1 MNSTFEAD
9 KDNLRYAEY
18 VLGLLDADAR
28 ASVAREVESNPEAA
42 AAVALWQRHLTP
54 LALEVADEAPPAHVW
69 AAIRRRLGFDAAS
82 TGERARAGV
91 WDSVSL
97 WRWLGLGATAVAA
110 CLLVLTLT
118 RPTTSPAPV
127 PTATAPKAPPTL
139 MVSTIAG
146 DDGVAGWTATMDIE
160 RSELLV
166 VPASPDAVASD
177 RNTELWLIPEGGKP
191 ISVGVF
197 PPGDPKRFH
206 LDKALLDRLGP
217 TAALAVSLEPVGGS
231 PTGQPTGPVIAKGA
245 IRAA

>member
-28 ASVAREVESNPEAA
+28 AAVAREIDTSPEAA

-54 LALEVADEAPPAHVW
+54 LALEIADEAPPAHVW
-69 AAIRRRLGFDAAS
+69 AAIRRRLRFDAPV
-82 TGERARAGV
+82 ERPRTSV
-91 WDSVSL
+91 WENVSL

-110 CLLVLTLT
+110 CLLVLTVT
-118 RPTTSPAPV
+118 RPTAPV
-127 PTATAPKAPPTL
+127 APPVATAPKAPTTL

-146 DDGVAGWTATMDIE
+146 DNGVAGWTATMDID

-166 VPASPDAVASD
+166 VPASPSAVASD

-197 PPGDPKRFH
+197 PPTDPKRFH
-206 LDKALLDRLGP
+206 LEKALLDRLGP

>member
-1 MNSTFEAD
+1 MNSTFESD

-18 VLGLLDADAR
+18 VLGLLEADAR
-28 ASVAREVESNPEAA
+28 AAVAREVETSPEAA
-42 AAVALWQRHLTP
+42 AAVALWQRHFTP
-54 LALEVADEAPPAHVW
+54 LAMEVTDVAPPAHVW
-69 AAIRRRLGFDAAS
+69 AGIRRRLALDAVTPPRVNA
-82 TGERARAGV
+82 
-91 WDSVSL
+91 WDSLGL
-97 WRWLGLGATAVAA
+97 WRWIGVGATAVAA
-110 CLLVLTLT
+110 CLLVVTMT
-118 RPTTSPAPV
+118 RPVA
-127 PTATAPKAPPTL
+127 PTAATHPSVL

-146 DDGVAGWTATMDIE
+146 DNGVAGWTATMDID

-166 VPASPDAVASD
+166 VPASPAAVASD
-177 RNTELWLIPEGGKP
+177 RNTELWLIPAGGAP

-206 LDKALLDRLGP
+206 LDKSLLDRLGP

>member
-1 MNSTFEAD
+1 MNSTFDSD

-18 VLGLLDADAR
+18 ALGLLDADAR
-28 ASVAREVESNPEAA
+28 AAVAREIETLPEAA
-42 AAVALWQRHLTP
+42 AAVALWQRHFTP
-54 LALEVADEAPPAHVW
+54 LAMEVTDVAPPPHVW
-69 AAIRRRLGFDAAS
+69 AGIRRRLAFDAATPSRAS
-82 TGERARAGV
+82 TRNRTRA
-91 WDSVSL
+91 WDSLGL
-97 WRWLGLGATAVAA
+97 WRWIGVGATAVAA
-110 CLLVLTLT
+110 CLLVITLT
-118 RPTTSPAPV
+118 RPLPS
-127 PTATAPKAPPTL
+127 PTAAQPSVL

-146 DDGVAGWTATMDIE
+146 DNGVAGWTATMDID

-166 VPASPDAVASD
+166 VPASPAAVAAD
-177 RNTELWLIPEGGKP
+177 RNTELWLVPAGGAP

-206 LDKALLDRLGP
+206 LAKAVLDRLGP

>member
-1 MNSTFEAD
+1 MNSTFESD

-28 ASVAREVESNPEAA
+28 AAVAHEVETNPEAA
-42 AAVALWQRHLTP
+42 AAVALWQRHFTP
-54 LALEVADEAPPAHVW
+54 LAMEVTDIAPPAHVW
-69 AAIRRRLGFDAAS
+69 AGIRRRLALDASAPPRS
-82 TGERARAGV
+82 SA
-91 WDSVSL
+91 WDSLGL
-97 WRWLGLGATAVAA
+97 WRWIGVGATAVAA
-110 CLLVLTLT
+110 CLLVVTVT
-118 RPTTSPAPV
+118 RPVEPTTAAHPSV
-127 PTATAPKAPPTL
+127 L

-146 DDGVAGWTATMDIE
+146 ENGVAGWTATMDID

-166 VPASPDAVASD
+166 VPASPANVASD
-177 RNTELWLIPEGGKP
+177 RNTELWLIPAGGAP

-197 PPGDPKRFH
+197 PPSDPKRFH
-206 LDKALLDRLGP
+206 LDKSLLDRLGP

>member
-28 ASVAREVESNPEAA
+28 AAVAREVETSPEAA

-54 LALEVADEAPPAHVW
+54 LAMEIADEAPPAHIW
-69 AAIRRRLGFDAAS
+69 HAIRRRLGLDQATATAS
-82 TGERARAGV
+82 PRA
-91 WDSVSL
+91 WDSVAL

-110 CLLVLTLT
+110 CLLVLTVT
-118 RPTTSPAPV
+118 RPAGPPPV
-127 PTATAPKAPPTL
+127 TASATHGTL
-139 MVSTIAG
+139 MVSSLLG
-146 DDGVAGWTATMDIE
+146 DNGVAGWTATMDID

-166 VPASPDAVASD
+166 VPASPSPLASD
-177 RNTELWLIPEGGKP
+177 RNTELWLIPQGGAP

-197 PPGDPKRFH
+197 PNSDPKRFH

-217 TAALAVSLEPVGGS
+217 TAALAVSVEPVGGS
-231 PTGQPTGPVIAKGA
+231 TTGQPTGPVIAKGA

>member
-28 ASVAREVESNPEAA
+28 AAVAREIASSPEAA

-54 LALEVADEAPPAHVW
+54 LALEIAEEAPPAHVW
-69 AAIRRRLGFDAAS
+69 HAIRRRLELDGDRPA
-82 TGERARAGV
+82 TRPRA
-91 WDSVSL
+91 WDSVAL

-110 CLLVLTLT
+110 CLLVLTVT
-118 RPTTSPAPV
+118 RPTPPSAV
-127 PTATAPKAPPTL
+127 TANAGHGTL
-139 MVSTIAG
+139 MVSSILG
-146 DDGVAGWTATMDIE
+146 DNGIAGWTATMDID

-166 VPASPDAVASD
+166 VPASPSPVAAD
-177 RNTELWLIPEGGKP
+177 RNTELWLIPEGGAP

-197 PPGDPKRFH
+197 PTHDPKRFH

-217 TAALAVSLEPVGGS
+217 TAALAVSVEPVGGS
-231 PTGQPTGPVIAKGA
+231 TTGQPTGPVIAKGA

>member
-1 MNSTFEAD
+1 MTRPVTTPVA
-9 KDNLRYAEY
+9 AH
-18 VLGLLDADAR
+18 
-28 ASVAREVESNPEAA
+28 ASV
-42 AAVALWQRHLTP
+42 
-54 LALEVADEAPPAHVW
+54 
-69 AAIRRRLGFDAAS
+69 
-82 TGERARAGV
+82 
-91 WDSVSL
+91 
-97 WRWLGLGATAVAA
+97 
-110 CLLVLTLT
+110 
-118 RPTTSPAPV
+118 
-127 PTATAPKAPPTL
+127 L

-146 DDGVAGWTATMDIE
+146 DNGVAGWTATMDID

-166 VPASPDAVASD
+166 VPASPTAVASD
-177 RNTELWLIPEGGKP
+177 RNTELWLIPAGSAP

>member
-1 MNSTFEAD
+1 MNSTFESD

-18 VLGLLDADAR
+18 ALGLLDADAR
-28 ASVAREVESNPEAA
+28 AAVAREVENSPEAA
-42 AAVALWQRHLTP
+42 AAVALWQRHVTP
-54 LALEVADEAPPAHVW
+54 LALEITDIAPPAHVW
-69 AAIRRRLGFDAAS
+69 AGIRRRLAFDAGTPS
-82 TGERARAGV
+82 RESSRPRTSV
-91 WDSVSL
+91 WDSLGL
-97 WRWLGLGATAVAA
+97 WRWIGVGATAVAA
-110 CLLVLTLT
+110 CLLVITMT
-118 RPTTSPAPV
+118 RQLPPPV
-127 PTATAPKAPPTL
+127 ATHPSVL

-146 DDGVAGWTATMDIE
+146 DNGVAGWTATMDID

-166 VPASPDAVASD
+166 VPASPAAVASD
-177 RNTELWLIPEGGKP
+177 RNTELWLIPAGGAP

-206 LDKALLDRLGP
+206 LAKALLDRLGP

>member
-1 MNSTFEAD
+1 MNSIFESD

-18 VLGLLDADAR
+18 ALGLLDADTR
-28 ASVAREVESNPEAA
+28 AAVAREVETSSEAA
-42 AAVALWQRHLTP
+42 AAVALWQRHFTP
-54 LALEVADEAPPAHVW
+54 LAMEVTDIEPPAHVW
-69 AAIRRRLGFDAAS
+69 AGIRRRLAFDAAAPS
-82 TGERARAGV
+82 SSQRRDSV
-91 WDSVSL
+91 WDSLGL
-97 WRWLGLGATAVAA
+97 WRWIGVGATAVAA
-110 CLLVLTLT
+110 CLLVVTMT
-118 RPTTSPAPV
+118 RPLAPI
-127 PTATAPKAPPTL
+127 TAAHPSVL

-146 DDGVAGWTATMDIE
+146 DNGVAGWTATMDID

-166 VPASPDAVASD
+166 VPASPTAVAAD
-177 RNTELWLIPEGGKP
+177 RNTELWLIPAGGAP

>member
-1 MNSTFEAD
+1 MNSIFESD

-18 VLGLLDADAR
+18 ALGLLDADAR
-28 ASVAREVESNPEAA
+28 AAVAREIETHSEAA
-42 AAVALWQRHLTP
+42 AAVALWQRHFTP
-54 LALEVADEAPPAHVW
+54 LAMEVTDVEPPAHVW
-69 AAIRRRLGFDAAS
+69 AGIRRRLAFDAATPAATS
-82 TGERARAGV
+82 PRRDSV
-91 WDSVSL
+91 WDSLGL
-97 WRWLGLGATAVAA
+97 WRWIGVGATAVAA
-110 CLLVLTLT
+110 CLLVVTMT
-118 RPTTSPAPV
+118 RPV
-127 PTATAPKAPPTL
+127 APPAAGHRAVL

-146 DDGVAGWTATMDIE
+146 ENGVAGWTATMDID

-166 VPASPDAVASD
+166 VPASPAAVASD
-177 RNTELWLIPEGGKP
+177 RNTELWLIPAGGAP

-206 LDKALLDRLGP
+206 LDRDLLDRLGP

>member
-28 ASVAREVESNPEAA
+28 AAVAREIDTSPEAA

-54 LALEVADEAPPAHVW
+54 LALEIADEAPPAHVW
-69 AAIRRRLGFDAAS
+69 AAIRRRLRFDAPVERPRITLWENAS
-82 TGERARAGV
+82 M
-91 WDSVSL
+91 

-110 CLLVLTLT
+110 CLLVLTVT
-118 RPTTSPAPV
+118 RPTAPV
-127 PTATAPKAPPTL
+127 APPVATAPKAPTTL

-146 DDGVAGWTATMDIE
+146 DNGVAGWTATMDID

-166 VPASPDAVASD
+166 VPASPSAVASN

-197 PPGDPKRFH
+197 PPTDPKRFH
-206 LDKALLDRLGP
+206 LEKALLDRLGP

>member
-1 MNSTFEAD
+1 MNSTFESD

-28 ASVAREVESNPEAA
+28 AAVAREVESSPEAA
-42 AAVALWQRHLTP
+42 AAVALWQRHFTP
-54 LALEVADEAPPAHVW
+54 LAMEITDVAPPAHVW
-69 AAIRRRLGFDAAS
+69 AGIRRRLAFDAAPP
-82 TGERARAGV
+82 RASV
-91 WDSVSL
+91 WDSLGL
-97 WRWLGLGATAVAA
+97 WRWIGVGATAVAA
-110 CLLVLTLT
+110 CLLVVTMT
-118 RPTTSPAPV
+118 RQ
-127 PTATAPKAPPTL
+127 APPTTAAHAAVL

-146 DDGVAGWTATMDIE
+146 DNGVAGWTATMDID

-166 VPASPDAVASD
+166 VPASPAAVASD
-177 RNTELWLIPEGGKP
+177 RNTELWLIPAGGAP

>member
-28 ASVAREVESNPEAA
+28 AAVAREIDSNPEAA

-54 LALEVADEAPPAHVW
+54 LALEVSDEAPPAHVW
-69 AAIRRRLGFDAAS
+69 AAIRRRLGLDGAA
-82 TGERARAGV
+82 ERPRAGV

-110 CLLVLTLT
+110 CLLVITLT
-118 RPTTSPAPV
+118 RPVVPPVPV

-146 DDGVAGWTATMDIE
+146 DNGVAGWTATMDIE

-166 VPASPDAVASD
+166 VPASPETVASD

-197 PPGDPKRFH
+197 PSRDPKRFH
-206 LDKALLDRLGP
+206 LDKSLLDRLGP

>member
-1 MNSTFEAD
+1 MNSSFESD

-18 VLGLLDADAR
+18 ALGLLDADAR
-28 ASVAREVESNPEAA
+28 AAVAREVQSHPEAA
-42 AAVALWQRHLTP
+42 AAVALWQRHFTP
-54 LALEVADEAPPAHVW
+54 LAMEVTDVAPPAHVW
-69 AAIRRRLGFDAAS
+69 AGIRRRLAFDKAAPVGGPS
-82 TGERARAGV
+82 RPRASA
-91 WDSVSL
+91 WDSLGL
-97 WRWLGLGATAVAA
+97 WRWIGVGATAVAA
-110 CLLVLTLT
+110 CLLVVTLN
-118 RPTTSPAPV
+118 RPVAPSV
-127 PTATAPKAPPTL
+127 AVHPSVL

-146 DDGVAGWTATMDIE
+146 DNGVAGWTATMDID

-166 VPASPDAVASD
+166 VPASPAAVAVD
-177 RNTELWLIPEGGKP
+177 RNTELWLIPAGGAP

>member
-1 MNSTFEAD
+1 MNSSFESD

-18 VLGLLDADAR
+18 ALGLLDADAR
-28 ASVAREVESNPEAA
+28 AAVAREVQSNPEAA
-42 AAVALWQRHLTP
+42 AAVALWQRHFTP
-54 LALEVADEAPPAHVW
+54 LAMEVTDEAPPAHVW
-69 AAIRRRLGFDAAS
+69 AGIRRRLAFDKAS
-82 TGERARAGV
+82 PIGGASRPRVSA
-91 WDSVSL
+91 WDSLGL
-97 WRWLGLGATAVAA
+97 WRWIGVGATAVAA
-110 CLLVLTLT
+110 CLLVVTLT
-118 RPTTSPAPV
+118 RPVAPSAAV
-127 PTATAPKAPPTL
+127 HPSVL

-146 DDGVAGWTATMDIE
+146 DNGVAGWTATMDID

-166 VPASPDAVASD
+166 VPASPTAVAVD
-177 RNTELWLIPEGGKP
+177 RNTELWLIPAGGAP

>member
-1 MNSTFEAD
+1 MNSTFESD

-28 ASVAREVESNPEAA
+28 AAVAREVESSPEAA
-42 AAVALWQRHLTP
+42 AAVALWQRHFTP
-54 LALEVADEAPPAHVW
+54 LAMEITDVAPPAHVW
-69 AAIRRRLGFDAAS
+69 AGIRRRLAFDAAPP
-82 TGERARAGV
+82 RASV
-91 WDSVSL
+91 WDSLGL
-97 WRWLGLGATAVAA
+97 WRWIGVGATAVAA
-110 CLLVLTLT
+110 CLLVVTMT
-118 RPTTSPAPV
+118 RQ
-127 PTATAPKAPPTL
+127 APPTTAAHAAVL

-146 DDGVAGWTATMDIE
+146 DNGVAGWTATMDID

-166 VPASPDAVASD
+166 VPASPAAVASD
-177 RNTELWLIPEGGKP
+177 RNTQLWLIPAGGAP

-217 TAALAVSLEPVGGS
+217 TAALAVSLEPGGGS

>member
-1 MNSTFEAD
+1 MNSTFESD

-18 VLGLLDADAR
+18 ALGLLDADAR
-28 ASVAREVESNPEAA
+28 AAVAREVETSPEAA
-42 AAVALWQRHLTP
+42 AAVALWQRHFTP
-54 LALEVADEAPPAHVW
+54 LAMEVTDIAPPAHVW
-69 AAIRRRLGFDAAS
+69 AGIRRRLAFDAAAPS
-82 TGERARAGV
+82 RGTSPSRASA
-91 WDSVSL
+91 WDSLGL
-97 WRWLGLGATAVAA
+97 WRWIGVGATAVAA
-110 CLLVLTLT
+110 CLLVVTMT
-118 RPTTSPAPV
+118 RPVTAPV
-127 PTATAPKAPPTL
+127 AAHPSVL

-146 DDGVAGWTATMDIE
+146 DNGVAGWTATMDID

-166 VPASPDAVASD
+166 VPASPTAVASD
-177 RNTELWLIPEGGKP
+177 RNTELWLIPAGSAP

>member
-1 MNSTFEAD
+1 MNSTFESD

-28 ASVAREVESNPEAA
+28 AAVAREVETSPEAA
-42 AAVALWQRHLTP
+42 AAVALWQRHFTP
-54 LALEVADEAPPAHVW
+54 LAMEVTDVAPPAHVW
-69 AAIRRRLGFDAAS
+69 AGIRRRLALDAVAPPRVS
-82 TGERARAGV
+82 A
-91 WDSVSL
+91 WDNLGL
-97 WRWLGLGATAVAA
+97 WRWIGVGATAVAA
-110 CLLVLTLT
+110 CLLVVTMT
-118 RPTTSPAPV
+118 RPVA
-127 PTATAPKAPPTL
+127 PTAATHPSVV

-146 DDGVAGWTATMDIE
+146 DNGVAGWTATMDID

-166 VPASPDAVASD
+166 VPASPAAVASD
-177 RNTELWLIPEGGKP
+177 RNTELWLIPVGGAP

-206 LDKALLDRLGP
+206 LDKSLLDRLGP

>member
-1 MNSTFEAD
+1 MNSTFESD

-18 VLGLLDADAR
+18 VLGLLDADGR
-28 ASVAREVESNPEAA
+28 AAVAREVETSPEAA
-42 AAVALWQRHLTP
+42 AAVALWQRHFTP
-54 LALEVADEAPPAHVW
+54 LAMEVTDIAPPAHVW
-69 AAIRRRLGFDAAS
+69 AGIRRRLALDAVAPPRAS
-82 TGERARAGV
+82 A
-91 WDSVSL
+91 WDSLGL
-97 WRWLGLGATAVAA
+97 WRWIGVGATAVAA
-110 CLLVLTLT
+110 CLLVVTMT
-118 RPTTSPAPV
+118 RPVA
-127 PTATAPKAPPTL
+127 PTAATHPSVL

-146 DDGVAGWTATMDIE
+146 DNGVAGWTATMDID

-166 VPASPDAVASD
+166 VPASPAVVASD
-177 RNTELWLIPEGGKP
+177 RNTELWLIPAGGAP

-206 LDKALLDRLGP
+206 LDKSLLDRLGP

>member
-1 MNSTFEAD
+1 MNSTFESD

-18 VLGLLDADAR
+18 ALGLLDADAR
-28 ASVAREVESNPEAA
+28 AAVAREVETNAEAA
-42 AAVALWQRHLTP
+42 AAVALWQRHFTP
-54 LALEVADEAPPAHVW
+54 LAMEITDVEPPAHVW
-69 AAIRRRLGFDAAS
+69 AGIRRRLAFDAAAPS
-82 TGERARAGV
+82 SSKGRESV
-91 WDSVSL
+91 WDSLGL
-97 WRWLGLGATAVAA
+97 WRWIGVGATALAA
-110 CLLVLTLT
+110 CLLVITMT
-118 RPTTSPAPV
+118 RPV
-127 PTATAPKAPPTL
+127 APPSAAHTSVL

-146 DDGVAGWTATMDIE
+146 ENGVAGWTATMDID

-166 VPASPDAVASD
+166 VPASPAAVAAD
-177 RNTELWLIPEGGKP
+177 RNTELWLIPAGGAP

-217 TAALAVSLEPVGGS
+217 TAALAVSLEPLGGS

>member
-1 MNSTFEAD
+1 MNSTFESD

-28 ASVAREVESNPEAA
+28 AAVAHEVESSPEAA
-42 AAVALWQRHLTP
+42 AAVALWQRHFTP
-54 LALEVADEAPPAHVW
+54 LAMEITDVAPPAHVW
-69 AAIRRRLGFDAAS
+69 AGIRRRLAFDAAPP
-82 TGERARAGV
+82 RASV
-91 WDSVSL
+91 WDSLGL
-97 WRWLGLGATAVAA
+97 WRWIGVGATAVAA
-110 CLLVLTLT
+110 CLLVVTMT
-118 RPTTSPAPV
+118 RQ
-127 PTATAPKAPPTL
+127 APPTTAAHAAVL

-146 DDGVAGWTATMDIE
+146 DNGVAGWTATMDID

-166 VPASPDAVASD
+166 VPASPAAVASD
-177 RNTELWLIPEGGKP
+177 RNTELWLIPAGGAP

>member
-1 MNSTFEAD
+1 MNSTFESD

-28 ASVAREVESNPEAA
+28 AAVAREVETSPDAA
-42 AAVALWQRHLTP
+42 AAVALWQRHFTP
-54 LALEVADEAPPAHVW
+54 LALEITDIAPPAHVW
-69 AAIRRRLGFDAAS
+69 AGIRRRLAFDAGAS
-82 TGERARAGV
+82 SRASARPRTSV
-91 WDSVSL
+91 WNNLGL
-97 WRWLGLGATAVAA
+97 WRWIGVGATAVAA
-110 CLLVLTLT
+110 CLLVITMNRQL
-118 RPTTSPAPV
+118 PAPI
-127 PTATAPKAPPTL
+127 ATHPSVL

-146 DDGVAGWTATMDIE
+146 DNGVAGWTATMDID

-166 VPASPDAVASD
+166 VPASPAPVASD
-177 RNTELWLIPEGGKP
+177 RNTELWLIPAGSAP

-206 LDKALLDRLGP
+206 LAKALLDRLGP

>member
-1 MNSTFEAD
+1 MNSTFESD

-28 ASVAREVESNPEAA
+28 AAVAREVETSPEAA
-42 AAVALWQRHLTP
+42 AAVALWQRHFTP
-54 LALEVADEAPPAHVW
+54 LAMEVTDVAPPAHVW
-69 AAIRRRLGFDAAS
+69 AGIRRRLALD
-82 TGERARAGV
+82 GV
-91 WDSVSL
+91 APPRVSAWDSLGL
-97 WRWLGLGATAVAA
+97 WRWIGVGATAVAA
-110 CLLVLTLT
+110 CLLVVTMT
-118 RPTTSPAPV
+118 RPVA
-127 PTATAPKAPPTL
+127 PTAATHPSVL

-146 DDGVAGWTATMDIE
+146 DNGVAGWTATMDID

-166 VPASPDAVASD
+166 VPASPAAVASD
-177 RNTELWLIPEGGKP
+177 RNTELWLIPAGGAP

-206 LDKALLDRLGP
+206 LDKSLLDRLGP

>member
-1 MNSTFEAD
+1 MNSTFESD

-28 ASVAREVESNPEAA
+28 AAVAHEVESNPEAA
-42 AAVALWQRHLTP
+42 AAVALWQRHFTP
-54 LALEVADEAPPAHVW
+54 LAMEITDVTPPAHVW
-69 AAIRRRLGFDAAS
+69 AGIRRRLAFDAAPP
-82 TGERARAGV
+82 RASV
-91 WDSVSL
+91 WDSLGL
-97 WRWLGLGATAVAA
+97 WRWIGVGATAVAA
-110 CLLVLTLT
+110 CLLVITMT
-118 RPTTSPAPV
+118 RPVTRPIAAHAAV
-127 PTATAPKAPPTL
+127 L

-146 DDGVAGWTATMDIE
+146 DNGVAGWTATMDID

-166 VPASPDAVASD
+166 VPASPTAVAPD
-177 RNTELWLIPEGGKP
+177 RNTQLWLIPAGGAP

-206 LDKALLDRLGP
+206 LDKALVDRLGP

>member
-1 MNSTFEAD
+1 MNSIFESD

-28 ASVAREVESNPEAA
+28 AAVAREIETSSEAA
-42 AAVALWQRHLTP
+42 AAVALWQRHVTP
-54 LALEVADEAPPAHVW
+54 LAMEVTDVEPPAHVW
-69 AAIRRRLGFDAAS
+69 AGIRRRLGFDAAAPA
-82 TGERARAGV
+82 TLLPRRDRA
-91 WDSVSL
+91 WDSLGL
-97 WRWLGLGATAVAA
+97 WRWIGLGATAVAA
-110 CLLVLTLT
+110 CLLVVTVN
-118 RPTTSPAPV
+118 RPT
-127 PTATAPKAPPTL
+127 APPVAGHQAVL
-139 MVSTIAG
+139 MVATIAG
-146 DDGVAGWTATMDIE
+146 DNGVAGWTATMDID

-166 VPASPDAVASD
+166 VPASPAAVAAD
-177 RNTELWLIPEGGKP
+177 RNTELWLIPAGGAP

-206 LDKALLDRLGP
+206 LEKDLLDRLGP